1 MHIKKRPVAAAGV
14 AAAMAVALSACG
26 GLSTSSTG
34 SGGSGASVGSDG
46 PWPTVKVG
54 GVGVQAD
61 IPDISKFC
69 GTKPIKVGYADG
81 NNNNTWR
88 KATIALFKA
97 QAAKC
102 SNITQVVVTDAQN
115 NTQKAISDINS
126 MVAQGVNVI
135 VTFGDAGQALLP
147 TVQKATAAGVA
158 VVPIV
163 SGIGG
168 TPGKDY
174 VDFVSEN
181 VETYGKNLADWTA
194 KAMHGKGNLVMLGG
208 VAGSAYSQTV
218 YDGVKKAVAEHPG
231 VHLLNADG
239 YVATDWD
246 VSKTQQVVAG
256 LITKYGKIDGIVSD
270 FGGGSVGGIRAFIAA
285 NKPLPVW
292 AANDSNEFASLWY
305 QYHKRYP
312 SYQIATESSRNWVV
326 QAALNKGLAAYNGIA
341 DTSPSTYNLEIIE
354 DSTNPKM
361 MPKYDKSLPAD
372 AILSSGLTTDQIKAL
387 YK

>member
-1 MHIKKRPVAAAGV
+1 MHVKKRVAATSVAAA
-14 AAAMAVALSACG
+14 AAMALSACG
-26 GLSTSSTG
+26 GLSTGSGSATG
-34 SGGSGASVGSDG
+34 GGSGDSSS

-54 GVGVQAD
+54 GVGVQSD
-61 IPDISKFC
+61 IQDVTKFC

-81 NNNNTWR
+81 NANNTWR
-88 KATIALFKA
+88 KATIALFRA

-102 SNITQVVVTDAQN
+102 PNITQVMVTDAQN

-147 TVQKATAAGVA
+147 AIQKANAAGVA

-163 SGIGG
+163 SSIGG

-174 VDFVSEN
+174 VDFVSED
-181 VETYGKNLADWTA
+181 VEAYGKTLADWTI
-194 KAMHGKGNLVMLGG
+194 KTMKGKGNLVMLGG

-218 YDGVKKAVAEHPG
+218 YDGVKKAVAEHPDIR
-231 VHLLNADG
+231 LLNSDG

-246 VSKTQQVVAG
+246 VSKTQQVMAG

-305 QYHKRYP
+305 RYHKQYP

-326 QAALNKGLAAYNGIA
+326 QAALNKGLAAYNGI
-341 DTSPSTYNLEIIE
+341 DESEPSTYNLQIIE

-372 AILSSGLTTDQIKAL
+372 AILSSGLTTEQIKAL

>member
-1 MHIKKRPVAAAGV
+1 MHIKKRAVAAAGV
-14 AAAMAVALSACG
+14 AAATAMALSACG
-26 GLSTSSTG
+26 GLSTSAGG
-34 SGGSGASVGSDG
+34 SGGSGDSSS

-54 GVGVQAD
+54 GVGVQSD
-61 IPDISKFC
+61 ILDITKFC

-81 NNNNTWR
+81 NENNTWR
-88 KATIALFKA
+88 KTTIALFRA

-102 SNITQVVVTDAQN
+102 PNITQVVVTDAQN

-126 MVAQGVNVI
+126 MVAQGVDVI

-147 TVQKATAAGVA
+147 AIRKATAAGVA
-158 VVPIV
+158 VVPIISSV
-163 SGIGG
+163 GG
-168 TPGKDY
+168 TPGTDY

-181 VETYGKNLADWTA
+181 VETYGKNLADWTI
-194 KAMHGKGNLVMLGG
+194 KTMHGKGNLLMLGG
-208 VAGSAYSQTV
+208 VAGSAYSRTV

-231 VHLLNADG
+231 VRLLNSSG

-292 AANDSNEFASLWY
+292 SANDSNEFASLWY

-326 QAALNKGLAAYNGIA
+326 KAALNKGLAAYNGIT
-341 DTSPSTYNLEIIE
+341 DTEPSTYNLQIIE

-361 MPKYDKSLPAD
+361 MPKCDKSLPAD
-372 AILSSGLTTDQIKAL
+372 AIISSGLTTDQLKAL

>member
-1 MHIKKRPVAAAGV
+1 MHIKKRAVAATSVAAATV
-14 AAAMAVALSACG
+14 MALSACG
-26 GLSTSSTG
+26 GLSTGTG
-34 SGGSGASVGSDG
+34 GSDASGGSSS

-54 GVGVQAD
+54 GVGVQSD
-61 IPDISKFC
+61 IPDITKFC

-102 SNITQVVVTDAQN
+102 PNITQVMVTDAQN

-147 TVQKATAAGVA
+147 TIQKATAAGVA

-163 SGIGG
+163 SDIGG

-181 VETYGKNLADWTA
+181 VDTYGKTLADWTI
-194 KAMHGKGNLVMLGG
+194 KAMHKKGNLVMLGG
-208 VAGSAYSQTV
+208 VAGSAYSQAV

-231 VHLLNADG
+231 VRLLNSDG

-285 NKPLPVW
+285 NKPLPAW
-292 AANDSNEFASLWY
+292 SANDSNEFASLWY

-326 QAALNKGLAAYNGIA
+326 EAALNKGLAAYNGIT
-341 DTSPSTYNLEIIE
+341 DTEPSTYNLQIIE

-372 AILSSGLTTDQIKAL
+372 AILSSGLTTEQIKAL

>member
-1 MHIKKRPVAAAGV
+1 MYVKKRAVAAT
-14 AAAMAVALSACG
+14 AAAAAAALALSACG
-26 GLSTSSTG
+26 GLSAG
-34 SGGSGASVGSDG
+34 SGDSGAAGDSGG

-54 GVGVQAD
+54 GVGVQSD
-61 IPDISKFC
+61 IKDVTAFC

-81 NNNNTWR
+81 NANNTWR
-88 KATIALFKA
+88 KATIALFQA

-102 SNITQVVVTDAQN
+102 PNITQVKVTDAQN

-147 TVQKATAAGVA
+147 AIRKANEAGVA

-174 VDFVSEN
+174 VDFVAED
-181 VETYGKNLADWTA
+181 VEGYGTTLADWAART
-194 KAMHGKGNLVMLGG
+194 MGGKGNLVMLGG

-218 YDGVKKAVAEHPG
+218 YDGVKKAVAAHPDIR
-231 VHLLNADG
+231 LLNPDG

-256 LITKYGKIDGIVSD
+256 LITKHGKIDGIVSD

-285 NKPLPVW
+285 DKPLPVW
-292 AANDSNEFASLWY
+292 AANDSNEFAGLWHR
-305 QYHKRYP
+305 YHKRYP

-326 QAALNKGLAAYNGIA
+326 QAALNKGLAAYNGI
-341 DTSPSTYNLEIIE
+341 DNDEPSTYKLEIIE
-354 DSTNPKM
+354 DSTNPKLL
-361 MPKYDKSLPAD
+361 PRHDKSLPAD
-372 AILSSGLTTDQIKAL
+372 AILSSGLTTEQIKEL